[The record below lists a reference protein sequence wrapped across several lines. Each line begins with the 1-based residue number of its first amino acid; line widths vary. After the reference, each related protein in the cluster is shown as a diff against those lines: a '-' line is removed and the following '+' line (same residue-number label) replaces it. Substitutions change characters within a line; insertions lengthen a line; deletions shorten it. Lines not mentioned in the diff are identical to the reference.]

1 MYRSLYQK
9 YFETLLKT
17 DEVIVIQGQRR
28 VGKSSFVISYLKEN
42 HIDLK
47 KVFYLNKE
55 LDIEEMVRDSG
66 DLQECFNTFR
76 NLYGKPDY
84 LIIDEIQMIKN
95 RELFIN
101 GQRAKGGTR
110 IIITG
115 SNSKLLSGELATN
128 LTGRHLTIQIF
139 PLSYEEFLQFN
150 QKEQSDETFLEYLE
164 FGGMPWISFVEL
176 QAKKEYLKNLL
187 HSIVFKDIV
196 ERYSIREV
204 SLLNR
209 LLAYLSNN
217 IGSLVSITNI
227 ANYLKQQFRDT
238 YSLAT
243 ITNYLEHFEVPY
255 LVNQV
260 KRYDL
265 KGKKI
270 LEYSGKYYRTDIWLR
285 NSFWYNFT
293 NDINKILENV
303 VYIKLRQLGYEVY
316 IGNIGDLEIDFVG
329 VKQNEKIYIQV
340 CYLLATP
347 EVVERE
353 FWNLAKI
360 KDNYKKLVLSMDKLP
375 KSNNE
380 GIERE
385 NIVDWLLKE

>member
-1 MYRSLYQK
+1 MRNFQQLLQDQMSYLNGKHLMYRSLYQK

-164 FGGMPWISFVEL
+164 FGGMP
-176 QAKKEYLKNLL
+176 
-187 HSIVFKDIV
+187 
-196 ERYSIREV
+196 
-204 SLLNR
+204 
-209 LLAYLSNN
+209 
-217 IGSLVSITNI
+217 
-227 ANYLKQQFRDT
+227 
-238 YSLAT
+238 
-243 ITNYLEHFEVPY
+243 
-255 LVNQV
+255 
-260 KRYDL
+260 
-265 KGKKI
+265 
-270 LEYSGKYYRTDIWLR
+270 
-285 NSFWYNFT
+285 
-293 NDINKILENV
+293 
-303 VYIKLRQLGYEVY
+303 
-316 IGNIGDLEIDFVG
+316 
-329 VKQNEKIYIQV
+329 
-340 CYLLATP
+340 
-347 EVVERE
+347 
-353 FWNLAKI
+353 
-360 KDNYKKLVLSMDKLP
+360 
-375 KSNNE
+375 
-380 GIERE
+380 
-385 NIVDWLLKE
+385 